1 MDTKRLALISIF
13 TALAVASRI
22 VLSALPNI
30 KLNSF
35 LTMTVGILTDPYS
48 GFLIGA
54 LSMIISDA
62 LFFGLGFWSPV
73 TAFFMGLNGFLAGL
87 FWHNKSKVSRL
98 ELASGGL
105 LLTVFYDLATSI
117 LTMIPFVKPN
127 VLLFTVLIGLFIPS
141 PYPMGPV
148 HEFTTSLLMGTLAP
162 SIIRSVRG
170 VEFGEK

>member
-1 MDTKRLALISIF
+1 MALLSTF

-22 VLSALPNI
+22 TLSALPNI

-35 LTMTVGILTDPYS
+35 LTMTAGILTGPYN

-54 LSMIISDA
+54 LSMVISDM
-62 LFFGLGFWSPV
+62 LFFGLGFWSPI

-87 FWHNKSKVSRL
+87 FWHNKSQISRL

-105 LLTVFYDLATSI
+105 LLTVFYDFATSI
-117 LTMIPFVKPN
+117 LTMIPFVKTD
-127 VLLFTVLIGLFIPS
+127 VLLYTVLIGLFIPS

-148 HEFTTSLLMGTLAP
+148 HEITTSILMGTLALP
-162 SIIRSVRG
+162 IIRSIRRG
-170 VEFGEK
+170 GFGKK

>member
-1 MDTKRLALISIF
+1 METKRLALISTL

-22 VLSALPNI
+22 VLSILPNI

-35 LTMTVGILTDPYS
+35 LTMTAGILTGPYS

-54 LSMIISDA
+54 LSMLISDV
-62 LFFGLGFWSPV
+62 LFFGLGFWSPI

-87 FWHNKSKVSRL
+87 FWHNKSQLSRL

-117 LTMIPFVKPN
+117 FTMIPFVKSS
-127 VLLFTVLIGLFIPS
+127 VLLYTVLIGLFIPS
-141 PYPMGPV
+141 PYPMGPA
-148 HEFTTSLLMGTLAP
+148 HELTTSLLMGTLAP
-162 SIIRSVRG
+162 PIVRSVRRSG
-170 VEFGEK
+170 FGEK

>member
-1 MDTKRLALISIF
+1 MDTKRLALISTF
-13 TALAVASRI
+13 TALAVASRV

-35 LTMTVGILTDPYS
+35 LTMTAGILTDPYS
-48 GFLIGA
+48 GFLIGS
-54 LSMIISDA
+54 LSMVISDA
-62 LFFGLGFWSPV
+62 LFFGLGFWSPI

-87 FWHNKSKVSRL
+87 FWHNKSKLSRL

-127 VLLFTVLIGLFIPS
+127 VLLYTVLIGLFIPS
-141 PYPMGPV
+141 PYPMGPA

-162 SIIRSVRG
+162 SIIRSVRRG
-170 VEFGEK
+170 GFGER